1 MESDASRML
10 AAAIQQVDGI
20 IAAQSEHT
28 EKELEDTGGG
38 AGSWA
43 LATRNGGGEAQAVA
57 PWDGLQVVHLTEEL
71 CQRLERLGSQEERE
85 GLRRQLPP
93 GTVRALLGWL
103 HASTVR
109 QARVHG
115 AGTRRGYTARG
126 ANCLVRPYPAREDRL
141 SHVESDQE
149 SLSLQVGVLTEQ
161 VEVQNDKLHELESTV
176 VEQRQRLSSTESLLH
191 EGNSRSNFD
200 FHQPRAA
207 KSLPQ
212 PANLCNERANA
223 SGEAQPRLR
232 AEGSSE

>member
-115 AGTRRGYTARG
+115 AGTRRGYTARVHG
-126 ANCLVRPYPAREDRL
+126 AGTWRGYTARVPAYT
-141 SHVESDQE
+141 
-149 SLSLQVGVLTEQ
+149 GT
-161 VEVQNDKLHELESTV
+161 
-176 VEQRQRLSSTESLLH
+176 QRQRSPVFKLKT
-191 EGNSRSNFD
+191 NF
-200 FHQPRAA
+200 FKTAFGVIVCCP
-207 KSLPQ
+207 
-212 PANLCNERANA
+212 
-223 SGEAQPRLR
+223 
-232 AEGSSE
+232 